1 MVPPFQ
7 YAIAVNEQHVAL
19 VVIGRPTRRR
29 NFHYVAG
36 FEKTGELDDFGCGSI
51 VFHKWIPFMTDRLDQ
66 LYVTKMKADVI
77 VKTPLTLINLRKASA
92 KLDSKFP
99 DSFNLDSS
107 FQFVLCLFHGGKEAH
122 SDPRSG
128 L

>member
-1 MVPPFQ
+1 
-7 YAIAVNEQHVAL
+7 
-19 VVIGRPTRRR
+19 
-29 NFHYVAG
+29 
-36 FEKTGELDDFGCGSI
+36 
-51 VFHKWIPFMTDRLDQ
+51 MTDRLDQ

-122 SDPRSG
+122 SDPRPG